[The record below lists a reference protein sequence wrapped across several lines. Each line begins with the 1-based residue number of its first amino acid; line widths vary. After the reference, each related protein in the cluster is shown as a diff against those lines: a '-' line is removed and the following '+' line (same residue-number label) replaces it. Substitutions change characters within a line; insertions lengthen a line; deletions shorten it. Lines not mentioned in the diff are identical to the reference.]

1 MKKNINRPAG
11 PESTKASLEDA
22 VDFAIE
28 ENGFTHYSVSVAT
41 TAFSSNQPNKTDL
54 VIDRVPY
61 SIRAVPF
68 TFNGQKRFYISIN
81 NGNDHVFTWDE
92 AISQMR
98 AIDDD
103 SATLPAVLEE
113 AISKWLGKE
122 G

>member
-1 MKKNINRPAG
+1 MKKNITLPAT
-11 PESTKASLEDA
+11 PERTEARFKES

-28 ENGFTHYSVSVAT
+28 ENGFTHYSTSAAA
-41 TAFSSNQPNKTDL
+41 TAFSSNKPNKTDL

-61 SIRAVPF
+61 SISAVPF

-103 SATLPAVLEE
+103 AAALPAVLEE

-122 G
+122 R